1 MPLGDLD
8 AGRLALFDVLGR
20 GGMATVVRAWCR
32 RDRAWRAVKLLSP
45 VLARRAALRARFA
58 AEAHAMSLLDHP
70 GLCRVYGHGVDER
83 TAWIEMD
90 LVQGRSLMDWIRTHG
105 AMPASAA
112 VRVVGQACDAV
123 VVAHAAGVVHRDLKP
138 ENILVAPDGTAR
150 VVDFG
155 IARLMDS
162 SSLTRTG
169 ITMGSYGY
177 MAPEQVQD
185 AKRVDGRADVY
196 SLGVTLATVLT
207 DVDPRRRS
215 EQLDALVRRVS
226 PDLARVVVRATGQE
240 RDLRTDSVARLA
252 RGLARVGDTLGADP
266 PDMPPLH
273 LPIDPP
279 PVLPG

>member
-8 AGRLALFDVLGR
+8 AGRLALFDELGR
-20 GGMATVVRAWCR
+20 GGMASVVRAWCR
-32 RDRAWRAVKLLSP
+32 RDEAWRAVKLLSP
-45 VLARRAALRARFA
+45 VLARRAALRARFK

-70 GLCRVYGHGVDER
+70 GLCRVYGHGVGPR
-83 TAWIEMD
+83 MAWIEMD
-90 LVQGRSLMDWIRTHG
+90 LVQGRSLMDWLRAHG

-112 VRVVGQACDAV
+112 VRVIEQACDAV

-138 ENILVAPDGTAR
+138 ENILVAPDGTPR

-196 SLGVTLATVLT
+196 SLGMTLATLLT
-207 DVDPRRRS
+207 DVDPRNRDA
-215 EQLDALVRRVS
+215 QLDALVQRVS
-226 PDLARVVVRATGQE
+226 PDLAHVVVRATGAE
-240 RDLRTDSVARLA
+240 RDLRTASVERLA
-252 RGLARVGDTLGADP
+252 RGLARVREEVGADP
-266 PDMPPLH
+266 SDMPPLH
-273 LPIDPP
+273 LPIEAP
-279 PVLPG
+279 PVRPG